1 MTVILSLTSDQIL
14 QVMFNFRFILTRF
27 LEFFS
32 SHENIDLAVLDLR
45 KSYAQ
50 TEGYKP
56 EEIRVF
62 YRPSTGGDLGVEDD
76 EFLNVINPDNAGGK
90 FMAEFPHVGVFSGK
104 VTIELEDPSQK
115 VEVLLGSPKS
125 FEHFL
130 LKGEKNILKLD
141 FAWVDN
147 KIAIVDKEEEYV
159 KYDATQYLIKDKWT
173 VVICKN
179 PNAGKEAE
187 PKWIMKRKDDVGDD
201 YFLNGVKKEYFA
213 KHEKNRKQP

>member
-1 MTVILSLTSDQIL
+1 
-14 QVMFNFRFILTRF
+14 MFNFHFILTRF
-27 LEFFS
+27 LGFFS

-130 LKGEKNILKLD
+130 LKGGGEKNILKLD

-179 PNAGKEAE
+179 PNAGKEGD
-187 PKWIMKRKDDVGDD
+187 PKWIMKRKVVDDDD
-201 YFLNGVKKEYFA
+201 YFINGAKKEYFA
-213 KHEKNRKQP
+213 KHESMKSMKKIENNLEK